1 MELEGFL
8 DSIREEIERDDG
20 IREKSLQL
28 SRTAVRKCSESIKMS
43 HRGNFEAANSL
54 VEEAHSI
61 VSEAQAEMAK
71 SSFISKLRI
80 LDTAYQELAEAVSV
94 LCVLEKGE
102 IVPPLKYNIPSRE
115 YLTGLAD
122 TIGELR
128 RAVLEN
134 LRNGRTEKGVEL
146 LAMME
151 SIFEGLNSFDFPNAL
166 IPDLRRK
173 SDVGRALIERT
184 RADVTTAV
192 RQDKL
197 MHEIRGLEEHLGEEE
212 QERREI

>member
-8 DSIREEIERDDG
+8 DSIREEIEQDDH
-20 IREKSLQL
+20 IRESALQL

-43 HRGNFEAANSL
+43 HRGNFEAASAL
-54 VEEAHSI
+54 VEEAYSI
-61 VSEAQAEMAK
+61 ISEAQAEVAK
-71 SSFISKLRI
+71 SAFISKSRI
-80 LDTAYQELAEAVSV
+80 LDIAYQELAEAVNV
-94 LCVLEKGE
+94 LHILEKGE
-102 IVPPLKYNIPSRE
+102 AVPAVEYNIPSRD

-128 RAVLEN
+128 RAVLES
-134 LRNGRTEKGVEL
+134 LRNGRTERGVTL

-151 SIFEGLNSFDFPNAL
+151 SIYEGLNSFDFPNAL

-173 SDVGRALIERT
+173 SDVARTLIERT

-197 MHEIRGLEEHLGEEE
+197 MHEIRELEAHLGEEE
-212 QERREI
+212 QKRREI

>member
-20 IREKSLQL
+20 IRESALQL
-28 SRTAVRKCSESIKMS
+28 SRRAVRKCSESIKMS
-43 HRGNFEAANSL
+43 HRGNFEAARML

-61 VSEAQAEMAK
+61 VSEAHAEMAK
-71 SSFISKLRI
+71 SAFIGKLRI
-80 LDTAYQELAEAVSV
+80 LNIAYQELAEAVNV
-94 LCVLEKGE
+94 LHILEKGE
-102 IVPPLKYNIPSRE
+102 AVPPAEYDIPSRE

-122 TIGELR
+122 TVGELR
-128 RAVLEN
+128 RAVLES
-134 LRNGRTEKGVEL
+134 LRNGRTEKGVTL

-151 SIFEGLNSFDFPNAL
+151 SIYEGLNSFDFPNAL

-173 SDVGRALIERT
+173 SDVARTLIERT

-212 QERREI
+212 QKRREI